1 MTSREKVRKARR
13 LAEHL
18 RTATVPYPALAWPVP
33 RIVQRK
39 EPEWIDAAE
48 MIESLCD
55 IIGKQRRKIRR
66 IKAAPIQF
74 PHEA

>member
-1 MTSREKVRKARR
+1 

-39 EPEWIDAAE
+39 EPELIDAAE

>member
-1 MTSREKVRKARR
+1 MTLREKVRKARR

-33 RIVQRK
+33 RIVQRN
-39 EPEWIDAAE
+39 EPEWVNAAE

-55 IIGKQRRKIRR
+55 IIDKQRRKIRR
-66 IKAAPIQF
+66 M
-74 PHEA
+74 EAISDKR